1 MHNFLEY
8 QPGKCFK
15 KYHDVLYQLRV
26 NATIEGNSAK
36 ATAVKLTGNS
46 SYGKVCYLFILN
58 TLNYVQTIQNPLNFM
73 KNTFCNRRAFDIKQM
88 KPTFRDHI
96 KLTETMIEVKEI
108 HTKIK
113 ERYPIHVGNTILH
126 LSKLLLCEFVCFL
139 EKYLLEG
146 EFELCYGGKTLIF
159 VKYSKFLKLL
169 KIRTRSVWS

>member
-1 MHNFLEY
+1 
-8 QPGKCFK
+8 
-15 KYHDVLYQLRV
+15 
-26 NATIEGNSAK
+26 
-36 ATAVKLTGNS
+36 
-46 SYGKVCYLFILN
+46 
-58 TLNYVQTIQNPLNFM
+58 
-73 KNTFCNRRAFDIKQM
+73 M

-146 EFELCYGGKTLIF
+146 EFELCYGGKALI
-159 VKYSKFLKLL
+159 L
-169 KIRTRSVWS
+169 